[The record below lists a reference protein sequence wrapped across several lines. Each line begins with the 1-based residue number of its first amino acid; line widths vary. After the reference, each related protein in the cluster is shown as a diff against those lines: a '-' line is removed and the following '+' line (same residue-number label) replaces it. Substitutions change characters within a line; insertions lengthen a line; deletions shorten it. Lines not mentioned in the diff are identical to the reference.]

1 MKATEEKPYRLRYL
15 APMSSLVDSA
25 LVKSVLSAVT
35 AALSTLFNHKP
46 QWVVLICLLVFIDLL
61 TGIMAAAKRG
71 EKITS
76 WGFRQTAIKTVEYTL
91 FLVAATAIANSFSLL
106 TWLGESVYIYVA
118 LTELTSIAENLSGT
132 KGMAEIWAKVKGE
145 IDKRM
150 PG

>member
-1 MKATEEKPYRLRYL
+1 MPYGLRYF
-15 APMSSLVDSA
+15 APMESLFDHPLLKGAIASI
-25 LVKSVLSAVT
+25 L
-35 AALSTLFNHKP
+35 AALSTLLHHKP
-46 QWVVLICLLVFIDLL
+46 QWAVLVCLLVFIDLV
-61 TGIMAAAKRG
+61 TGVMAAAKRG

-76 WGFRQTAIKTVEYTL
+76 YGFRQTAIKAVEYTL

-132 KGMAEIWAKVKGE
+132 KGMAEIWAKIKGQ
-145 IDKRM
+145 IDKRL